1 MNITALR
8 QRPQWIVIGTVMAAA
23 VVGGTLRIIS
33 SLDTAS
39 PVAESAPADTVES
52 TAAPAET
59 PELFNSPMLSL
70 SAELRKAATPSELVP
85 STPTSDR
92 LSVVTAGRLDP
103 FAPITQSIGAT
114 SSPKKQEAVPAT
126 NVAPPVAP
134 TLPTTAISAAP
145 DLPPVPYVSP
155 APAPQLPLPAIPVA
169 ANPLSIPALPSFP
182 QAAPVPQSPID
193 AVELTGVV
201 QVGDRIGV
209 IVREGNGQSSRHIF
223 EGDLLGGGQIRVK
236 SIDLSSQEP
245 LIILE
250 YQGQEYTRMVG

>member
-23 VVGGTLRIIS
+23 VVGGTLRVIS
-33 SLDTAS
+33 ALDTAP
-39 PVAESAPADTVES
+39 PVADSAPAATVE
-52 TAAPAET
+52 TEAAAEA
-59 PELFNSPMLSL
+59 PELFNSPMVSL

-85 STPTSDR
+85 STPTEDR
-92 LSVVTAGRLDP
+92 LSGVTSGRLDP

-114 SSPKKQEAVPAT
+114 SSPKPEAAAPA
-126 NVAPPVAP
+126 VSGAPPVAP
-134 TLPTTAISAAP
+134 SLPTTAISAAP
-145 DLPPVPYVSP
+145 DLPPVPSVNT
-155 APAPQLPLPAIPVA
+155 APPPQLPLPAIPVA

-193 AVELTGVV
+193 AVELSGVV

-236 SIDLSSQEP
+236 SIDLSAQEP

>member
-92 LSVVTAGRLDP
+92 LSVVTAGRLVP

-114 SSPKKQEAVPAT
+114 V
-126 NVAPPVAP
+126 
-134 TLPTTAISAAP
+134 SAAP
-145 DLPPVPYVSP
+145 NLPPVPYVSP

>member
-33 SLDTAS
+33 SLDTAP
-39 PVAESAPADTVES
+39 PVAESAPAATVETEAS
-52 TAAPAET
+52 AEV

-85 STPTSDR
+85 STPTADR

-103 FAPITQSIGAT
+103 FAPITPSIGAT
-114 SSPKKQEAVPAT
+114 SSPKVEEAVPAA
-126 NVAPPVAP
+126 NAGPPVAP
-134 TLPTTAISAAP
+134 SLPTTAISAAP
-145 DLPPVPYVSP
+145 NLPPVPYVNT
-155 APAPQLPLPAIPVA
+155 APPQLPLPAIPVA

-182 QAAPVPQSPID
+182 QATPVPQSPID
-193 AVELTGVV
+193 AVELSGVV

-236 SIDLSSQEP
+236 SIDLSAQEP